1 MKKIYIA
8 ILVSLT
14 VALNGYSYTQINFQ
28 TALADGI
35 GGQPANDA
43 LLNHSSNP
51 LAANSLFLV
60 YFSEDSTR
68 GFNNVNPYSPLGG
81 DEYMG
86 SYSTG
91 VYPGE
96 IAGNTSVTLGTLGT
110 LGYAGYV
117 YVAVFEISYSSGP
130 APAIPGG
137 SYYGLG
143 NTMATTDFE
152 QYFQDNGLVPTPSN
166 YGTSRL
172 EPSTGPVVTSLT
184 TVVPEPS
191 TVGLLLVGAGI
202 VMVRRFRRG

>member
-14 VALNGYSYTQINFQ
+14 VALNGYGYTQINFQ
-28 TALADGI
+28 TSLSDGA
-35 GGQPANDA
+35 GGLPANDA
-43 LLNHSSNP
+43 LLNHSSTP
-51 LAANSLFLV
+51 LADNSLFLV
-60 YFSEDSTR
+60 YFSADSTR

-91 VYPGE
+91 SFPGE
-96 IAGNTSVTLGTLGT
+96 VAGNTAVYLGTPGT

-117 YVAVFEISYSSGP
+117 YVAVFEISYTSGP
-130 APAIPGG
+130 APTIPGG

-143 NTMATTDFE
+143 NTMATTDFQ
-152 QYFQDNGLVPTPSN
+152 QYFLDNGTVPTPSN
-166 YGTSRL
+166 YGTARL

-191 TVGLLLVGAGI
+191 TVGLLLVGAGL
-202 VMVRRFRRG
+202 VMVRRFRQG